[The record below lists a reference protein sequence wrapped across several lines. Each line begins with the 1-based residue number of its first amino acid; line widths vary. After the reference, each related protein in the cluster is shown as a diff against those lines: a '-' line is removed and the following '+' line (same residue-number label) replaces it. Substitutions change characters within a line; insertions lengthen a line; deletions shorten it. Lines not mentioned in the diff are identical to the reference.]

1 MSATS
6 AAWSRAEW
14 VENTLPVW
22 QTIVDPVAEH
32 VAGAMGN
39 ALPAEAQQFAGPMA
53 GMLRQLG
60 GSVFGAQV
68 GQALGELAGEVVSSS
83 DIGLPLGPT
92 GQAILLPDNV
102 AKFAEGLGLTDED
115 VRLYLALR
123 EVAHQ
128 RLYAGVP
135 WLRQHVLA
143 AVADYAAGHRGRH
156 RQDRARDGRHRP
168 AEPGGDAGGARR
180 AACSSPRTPSSRR
193 PRWSA
198 WRPRSRWS
206 RAGSTTSSGEATK
219 DRMPAAVQLAE
230 TVRRRRAAGGPAEQT
245 FATLVGLQL
254 RPRRLRDAANLWA
267 AVRDARGVE
276 GRDELWSHPDLLPSA
291 TDLDDPI
298 GFAQHAGELADID
311 ITDFLPDEDRLP
323 GRVPRAE
330 PGGQDDEG
338 NRKGRPTIELARCCM
353 AMPCHA
359 GANWTRP
366 TPNRRS
372 SASTTCG
379 TWRSM
384 RTACGEAAGRNIS
397 RRALCSWTR
406 PGRSST
412 ADPAQDSQPLAP
424 TRRPL
429 RDRATPPWPARPSAR
444 RPRSQGYPDLTI
456 EASPLQLSRHKILAG
471 GCADAYHLDV
481 QFLVTATAGT
491 EYVVSEESHDLAW
504 FPLDALPA
512 DPDGTVR
519 ALVKRVYRPVT

>member
-1 MSATS
+1 MSDEPDNPFKGTPFEAMFQQFSGAAGAGGTPDLNAIFAQVQQLLSGSGDGGPVNWELAKDIARKTVSAAGDRSITPADGDRVADAVRLAEHWLDQATTLPEVSTVS

-39 ALPAEAQQFAGPMA
+39 ALPAEAQQLAGPMA

-60 GSVFGAQV
+60 GSIFGAQV

-92 GQAILLPDNV
+92 GQAVLLPDNV
-102 AKFAEGLGLTDED
+102 AKFAEGLGVTDED

-135 WLRQHVLA
+135 WLRQHLLA
-143 AVADYAAGHRGRH
+143 AVADYAAGIEVDTDKIESAMSGIDP
-156 RQDRARDGRHRP
+156 QNPEAIQE
-168 AEPGGDAGGARR
+168 ALAGGLFEPEDSEQQK
-180 AACSSPRTPSSRR
+180 AALVRLETALASIEGWVDDVVRQ
-193 PRWSA
+193 
-198 WRPRSRWS
+198 
-206 RAGSTTSSGEATK
+206 ATK

-267 AVRDARGVE
+267 AVRDARGLE

-311 ITDFLPDEDRLP
+311 ITDFLSDDQKSDDQKKD
-323 GRVPRAE
+323 
-330 PGGQDDEG
+330 GQAKPEGDEG
-338 NRKGRPTIELARCCM
+338 SDK
-353 AMPCHA
+353 
-359 GANWTRP
+359 
-366 TPNRRS
+366 
-372 SASTTCG
+372 
-379 TWRSM
+379 
-384 RTACGEAAGRNIS
+384 
-397 RRALCSWTR
+397 
-406 PGRSST
+406 
-412 ADPAQDSQPLAP
+412 
-424 TRRPL
+424 
-429 RDRATPPWPARPSAR
+429 
-444 RPRSQGYPDLTI
+444 
-456 EASPLQLSRHKILAG
+456 
-471 GCADAYHLDV
+471 
-481 QFLVTATAGT
+481 
-491 EYVVSEESHDLAW
+491 
-504 FPLDALPA
+504 
-512 DPDGTVR
+512 
-519 ALVKRVYRPVT
+519 